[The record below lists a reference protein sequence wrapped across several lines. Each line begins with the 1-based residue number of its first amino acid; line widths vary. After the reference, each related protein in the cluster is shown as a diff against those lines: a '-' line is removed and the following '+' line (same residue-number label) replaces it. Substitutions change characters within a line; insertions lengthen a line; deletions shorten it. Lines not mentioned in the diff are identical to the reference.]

1 MLLIN
6 TYVTLVFS
14 YSGTAGNLQNGTSTC
29 STDVTVEIQPCRVV
43 KKSSQAER
51 IRGHNDNT
59 GDRLQS
65 EVKENN
71 QNCGESDEQ
80 EQRIV
85 GEKQEQTQQ
94 ELGWF
99 EEQVQPVMQDKEQ
112 GYEIDDEQSE
122 QVMEENMQVT
132 QEMSAEE
139 EDELVEEGVDEGY
152 LEEIVGQGGQQ
163 VEQVEQLTGQV
174 VEQVEDP
181 RIEQEG
187 QVEDQE
193 NIIRNPHADVDG
205 TNISHSDFGASVKES
220 HSYVNTMEEIAETQ
234 LKIFTDEDNLK
245 GSAGEA
251 RSCVLVQECNI
262 LFLKPTDVAHHGGDA
277 AKIDDTSPIHSSTN
291 TTDSRSQ
298 STLIHHEQGDV
309 SDSVVCTQYNVTDD
323 GDVAM
328 VSSTDVQE
336 STEDLA
342 QSPSALGDG
351 IMDAATYLEF
361 ASAVKLISN
370 VLQRSSDSQDNVVG
384 ATPALSYESKMDS
397 AGSTISTTDASVA
410 LLTGTGGDFNQT
422 ASVQQIDGS
431 NEVRKPLAALTCFR
445 FF

>member
-6 TYVTLVFS
+6 TYVMLVLS
-14 YSGTAGNLQNGTSTC
+14 YSGTAGKLQNDMSTC
-29 STDVTVEIQPCRVV
+29 STAVTVEIQPCNFP
-43 KKSSQAER
+43 KKCSQAKR
-51 IRGHNDNT
+51 IQAHDSTGGH
-59 GDRLQS
+59 LQS
-65 EVKENN
+65 DVQENN
-71 QNCGESDEQ
+71 QKGIGSHEQ
-80 EQRIV
+80 EQGIV
-85 GEKQEQTQQ
+85 GQEKVRAEEETG
-94 ELGWF
+94 LF
-99 EEQVQPVMQDKEQ
+99 EEQVQEEQLGKQDKEQ
-112 GYEIDDEQSE
+112 EQEIADEQSE
-122 QVMEENMQVT
+122 QVTEENRQLT

-152 LEEIVGQGGQQ
+152 LEEIIEQGQA
-163 VEQVEQLTGQV
+163 VEQVEQLTEQDA
-174 VEQVEDP
+174 EQVEEP

-187 QVEDQE
+187 HEVEDQE
-193 NIIRNPHADVDG
+193 NIIRNPHADIDG
-205 TNISHSDFGASVKES
+205 TNICHSDFGASVKDS

-262 LFLKPTDVAHHGGDA
+262 LFLKPTDAAHHGGDA
-277 AKIDDTSPIHSSTN
+277 AKMDDTSPIHSSTD
-291 TTDSRSQ
+291 TADSRSR
-298 STLIHHEQGDV
+298 STLIHHEQGEA
-309 SDSVVCTQYNVTDD
+309 SDSVVCTQYNVSDE

-328 VSSTDVQE
+328 VSSTDAQE
-336 STEDLA
+336 STEEMA
-342 QSPSALGDG
+342 QSPSVLGDG

-370 VLQRSSDSQDNVVG
+370 VLQRSSDSQDNVAG
-384 ATPALSYESKMDS
+384 TTTTFSNESKMDT

-422 ASVQQIDGS
+422 TSVHQIDHS
-431 NEVRKPLAALTCFR
+431 NQVRKSLSCFR